1 MLHARK
7 DYNERIQD
15 SANLIPDDEPVF
27 LLRAQDINALAT
39 LHEYGHLTRKS
50 QNPNPAILKGVSRQ
64 IGRFINW
71 RKSHTDSV
79 KPADMEMEDVV

>member
-7 DYNERIQD
+7 DYNFRIQD
-15 SANLIPDDEPVF
+15 SDHKIGKDEPVF
-27 LLRAQDINALAT
+27 LLRAQDLNALLA
-39 LHEYGHLTRKS
+39 LYEYYRILQENDNS
-50 QNPNPAILKGVSRQ
+50 CPAIVEGVKRQ

-79 KPADMEMEDVV
+79 KPADMKMKDVL